1 MNKRKFKLIL
11 IMVIFIIFIMS
22 TSISYGYFNNKF
34 NGIQGSNGLLQGID
48 IENGKEAIVVD
59 KSEAKWY
66 GVDGDTIS
74 NPVEGQ
80 ELEYKGLKI
89 INDSNLV
96 SNVQVNMKF
105 NGVKEGGTTEEND
118 GGGTGGEVSEEP
130 SGPDAAGFEV
140 LVGDEDN
147 FGYGYGT
154 TNVYKGEI
162 TEGHSLAV
170 FPGLN
175 DPDGT
180 DRKMVTTGFYNYYKN
195 IPITSDNKDYTGGL
209 SLVAYTKNA
218 TGLTWKWSNS
228 SESDNKADDNC
239 QWDASFYSIYFK
251 QDGTWG
257 KMSSFEND
265 STKLGCF
272 TAVNDEIFFDGYT
285 QRSIRGWTSSS
296 SWTNNS
302 DKIDSK
308 NVNWRYLQPVEPVT
322 IEYDGKIGN
331 EEKINRAVIKVMIDD
346 IEPMQDDT
354 IIQNSL
360 SSAVTDES
368 WIDMYGCKKSEWYL
382 RFAAKSR
389 AVYKATIRVPGDDE
403 MGEFVEIKEWSDTI
417 NKLSQTGARSS
428 MITLEV
434 PQRFYKYI
442 RKGSTSGKGI
452 QIKIDDD
459 RQGIAS
465 GDSYAIDFVKLIV
478 NKSAEY
484 NCTIKGTIYDG
495 DTKKVIPYA
504 SIIVNGIEKAKADAN
519 GYFEL
524 NDVEP
529 GQVVISAEHLA
540 YNKEDRLIYNITS
553 DTEANVTLYLS
564 KKETPSIMEP
574 QLKFTGEVT
583 IRKYD
588 KGNEDVK
595 VGEDIVV
602 PIEVVESGDG
612 GEIIIEDLKI
622 DPGFYYTIDY
632 KIILKDKGL
641 IDPFKSF
648 KLKFDSS
655 IDVKVTQEN
664 NAGWDE

>member
-1 MNKRKFKLIL
+1 MRKKKFKVIL
-11 IMVIFIIFIMS
+11 MMILFIVFIIS
-22 TSISYGYFNNKF
+22 TSVSYGYFNNKF
-34 NGIQGSNGLLQGID
+34 KGIHGANGLLQGIN

-59 KSEAKWY
+59 KSAAKWY

-74 NPVEGQ
+74 NPQEGQ

-96 SNVQVNMKF
+96 SNVQVKMKF
-105 NGVKEGGTTEEND
+105 NGKKEGGTVEDNSGGES
-118 GGGTGGEVSEEP
+118 GGGISEEP
-130 SGPDAAGFEV
+130 SGPDAAGFDV

-154 TNVYKGEI
+154 TNIYAGEI
-162 TEGHSLAV
+162 TSGHPLTV
-170 FPGLN
+170 FPDVN

-180 DRKMVTTGFYNYYKN
+180 DRKMVTTGFYNYYKS
-195 IPITSDNKDYTGGL
+195 IPIISENKDYTGGL
-209 SLVAYTKNA
+209 SLVAYTKGA
-218 TGLTWKWSNS
+218 DGLTWKWSNS
-228 SESDNKADDNC
+228 TDASKKANDNC
-239 QWDASFYSIYFK
+239 QWDANFYSIYFK

-265 STKLGCF
+265 SAKLGCF

-308 NVNWRYLQPVEPVT
+308 NVNWRYLHPVEPVT
-322 IEYDGKIGN
+322 IKYDGKIG
-331 EEKINRAVIKVMIDD
+331 EEERINRAVVKIMLDD
-346 IEPMQDDT
+346 IQPMQDDT
-354 IIQNSL
+354 TIRNSL
-360 SSAVTDES
+360 SLAVDNDS
-368 WIDMYGCKKSEWYL
+368 WSSMYGCSKSEWYL
-382 RFAAKSR
+382 GFSAKSR
-389 AVYKATIRVPGDDE
+389 AVYKATIRVPGDDKF
-403 MGEFVEIKEWSDTI
+403 GEFVEVKEWSDTI
-417 NKLSQTGARSS
+417 NKLSQTGARSN
-428 MITLEV
+428 MITLEI

-442 RKGSTSGKGI
+442 RKGSTSGNGI

-478 NKSAEY
+478 NKAAEY
-484 NCTIKGTIYDG
+484 HCTVKGTVYDN

-504 SIIVNGIEKAKADAN
+504 SIMVNGIEKTKADGN
-519 GYFEL
+519 GEFQL

-529 GQVVISAEHLA
+529 GQVVIAAEHLA
-540 YNKEDRLIYNITS
+540 YNKGNKLIYNIS
-553 DTEANVTLYLS
+553 SNSEVNVTLYLS
-564 KKETPSIMEP
+564 KREIPITMEP

-583 IRKYD
+583 VRKYD
-588 KGNEDVK
+588 KAKGNVK
-595 VGEDIVV
+595 VGEDIIV
-602 PIEVVESGDG
+602 PIKVVESGDG
-612 GEIIIEDLKI
+612 GEINIEDLKI
-622 DPGFYYTIDY
+622 DPGFYYTVDY
-632 KIILKDKGL
+632 KIILKSKGL

-655 IDVKVTQEN
+655 IDVKATQEN
-664 NAGWDE
+664 NDEWEN

>member
-1 MNKRKFKLIL
+1 MSRRKFKLIL
-11 IMVIFIIFIMS
+11 IMVLFIILVMV

-34 NGIQGSNGLLQGID
+34 NGIQGSNGLLEGID
-48 IENGKEAIVVD
+48 IENGKEDIIVD

-74 NPVEGQ
+74 NPEEGQ
-80 ELEYKGLKI
+80 ELEYRGLKI
-89 INDSNLV
+89 INNSNLI
-96 SNVQVNMKF
+96 SNIQVNMKF
-105 NGVKEGGTTEEND
+105 NGIKEGGTTEDDD
-118 GGGTGGEVSEEP
+118 GDGTGGEISEEP

-154 TNVYKGEI
+154 KNVYKGEVA
-162 TEGHSLAV
+162 EGHPLEV
-170 FPGLN
+170 FPDVN

-180 DRKMVTTGFYNYYKN
+180 DRKMVTSGFYNYYKS

-209 SLVAYTKNA
+209 SLVAYTKSS

-228 SESDNKADDNC
+228 GNSNKKADDNC
-239 QWDASFYSIYFK
+239 QWDANFYSIYLK
-251 QDGTWG
+251 ENGEWG
-257 KMSSFEND
+257 EMSVFEEN
-265 STKLGCF
+265 TAKLGCF
-272 TAVNDEIFFDGYT
+272 TAINDELFFDGYT
-285 QRSIRGWTSSS
+285 QRSIRGWTSTS

-308 NVNWRYLQPVEPVT
+308 NVNWRYLHPVEPVT
-322 IEYDGKIGN
+322 IKYDGKIGS
-331 EEKINRAVIKVMIDD
+331 EEKINRAVIKVMLDD
-346 IEPMQDDT
+346 IQPMQDDT
-354 IIQNSL
+354 TIKNSL
-360 SSAVTDES
+360 SYLVTDDT
-368 WIDMYGCKKSEWYL
+368 WIDMYGCEKSEWYL
-382 RFAAKSR
+382 GFSAKSR
-389 AVYKATIRVPGDDE
+389 AVYKATIRVPGDNKL
-403 MGEFVEIKEWSDTI
+403 GEFVEVKEWTDTI

-428 MITLEV
+428 MITLEI

-452 QIKIDDD
+452 QIRIDDD

-484 NCTIKGTIYDG
+484 NCTIKGTVYDC

-504 SIIVNGIEKAKADAN
+504 SIIVNGMEKAKADAN

-540 YNKEDRLIYNITS
+540 YNKGDKLIYNIVS
-553 DTEANVTLYLS
+553 GTEANVTLYLS
-564 KKETPSIMEP
+564 KKETPSIIEP

-583 IRKYD
+583 VRKYS
-588 KGNEDVK
+588 KANEDVK

-612 GEIIIEDLKI
+612 GEITIEDLKI

-632 KIILKDKGL
+632 KIILKDKDL
-641 IDPFKSF
+641 IDPFKNF

-655 IDVKVTQEN
+655 IDVKATQEN